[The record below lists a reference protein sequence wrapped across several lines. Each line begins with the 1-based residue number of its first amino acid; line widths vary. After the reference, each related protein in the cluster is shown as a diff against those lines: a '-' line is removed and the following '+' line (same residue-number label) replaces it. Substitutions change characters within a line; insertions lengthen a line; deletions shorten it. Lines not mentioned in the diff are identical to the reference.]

1 MVKSKGG
8 SIRRHLYAFFLLQ
21 RYEFLNIYCKFNRLG
36 LVFVNFA
43 EAYI

>member
-8 SIRRHLYAFFLLQ
+8 SIRRHLYAFFSAAKV
-21 RYEFLNIYCKFNRLG
+21 RFLNIYCKFNRLG

>member
-8 SIRRHLYAFFLLQ
+8 SIRRHLYAFSAAKV
-21 RYEFLNIYCKFNRLG
+21 RFLNIYCKVNRLD